1 MKMKFKKWL
10 KAFLR
15 TEQKYHQAL
24 KRLASPEGDT
34 ENLYG
39 MFEDE
44 TVPDKKE
51 LRKHLRKKILAEI
64 EQNNEKI
71 NDPKEILD
79 PVELVRKERESDR
92 LYNLTND
99 EKKEELLESEEVKE
113 EYEKLN
119 VMYEI
124 KKQIIRYRIENN
136 LTQKELADRIGT
148 KQSAI
153 SRLENDDYNPSVE
166 FLDKVAH
173 ALGKKLEI
181 RFN

>member
-1 MKMKFKKWL
+1 MEFIDHKDL
-10 KAFLR
+10 KNEL
-15 TEQKYHQAL
+15 
-24 KRLASPEGDT
+24 
-34 ENLYG
+34 
-39 MFEDE
+39 FES
-44 TVPDKKE
+44 K
-51 LRKHLRKKILAEI
+51 
-64 EQNNEKI
+64 
-71 NDPKEILD
+71 
-79 PVELVRKERESDR
+79 
-92 LYNLTND
+92 
-99 EKKEELLESEEVKE
+99 EVKE

>member
-1 MKMKFKKWL
+1 MEFINHKDL
-10 KAFLR
+10 K
-15 TEQKYHQAL
+15 
-24 KRLASPEGDT
+24 S
-34 ENLYG
+34 
-39 MFEDE
+39 
-44 TVPDKKE
+44 E
-51 LRKHLRKKILAEI
+51 LF
-64 EQNNEKI
+64 
-71 NDPKEILD
+71 
-79 PVELVRKERESDR
+79 
-92 LYNLTND
+92 
-99 EKKEELLESEEVKE
+99 ESEEVKE

-136 LTQKELADRIGT
+136 LTQKELADKIGT

>member
-1 MKMKFKKWL
+1 MEFIEHKDL
-10 KAFLR
+10 K
-15 TEQKYHQAL
+15 
-24 KRLASPEGDT
+24 S
-34 ENLYG
+34 
-39 MFEDE
+39 
-44 TVPDKKE
+44 E
-51 LRKHLRKKILAEI
+51 LF
-64 EQNNEKI
+64 
-71 NDPKEILD
+71 
-79 PVELVRKERESDR
+79 
-92 LYNLTND
+92 
-99 EKKEELLESEEVKE
+99 ESEEVKE

-136 LTQKELADRIGT
+136 LTQKELADKIGT

>member
-1 MKMKFKKWL
+1 MEFIDHKDL
-10 KAFLR
+10 K
-15 TEQKYHQAL
+15 
-24 KRLASPEGDT
+24 S
-34 ENLYG
+34 
-39 MFEDE
+39 
-44 TVPDKKE
+44 E
-51 LRKHLRKKILAEI
+51 LF
-64 EQNNEKI
+64 
-71 NDPKEILD
+71 
-79 PVELVRKERESDR
+79 
-92 LYNLTND
+92 
-99 EKKEELLESEEVKE
+99 ESEEVKE

>member
-1 MKMKFKKWL
+1 MEFIDHKDLKNELFK
-10 KAFLR
+10 
-15 TEQKYHQAL
+15 
-24 KRLASPEGDT
+24 
-34 ENLYG
+34 
-39 MFEDE
+39 
-44 TVPDKKE
+44 
-51 LRKHLRKKILAEI
+51 
-64 EQNNEKI
+64 
-71 NDPKEILD
+71 
-79 PVELVRKERESDR
+79 SD
-92 LYNLTND
+92 
-99 EKKEELLESEEVKE
+99 EVKE

-153 SRLENDDYNPSVE
+153 SRLENYDYTPSVE

>member
-1 MKMKFKKWL
+1 MKFIDHKDL
-10 KAFLR
+10 KNQLF
-15 TEQKYHQAL
+15 
-24 KRLASPEGDT
+24 
-34 ENLYG
+34 
-39 MFEDE
+39 
-44 TVPDKKE
+44 
-51 LRKHLRKKILAEI
+51 
-64 EQNNEKI
+64 
-71 NDPKEILD
+71 
-79 PVELVRKERESDR
+79 
-92 LYNLTND
+92 
-99 EKKEELLESEEVKE
+99 ESEEVKE
-113 EYEKLN
+113 EYEKLT